1 MTAQLWLGGSSALT
15 CGDTSLADRH
25 MTVVPGYPRTG
36 RGRVEGKGEGGILS
50 LSFVEICDE

>member
-1 MTAQLWLGGSSALT
+1 MTTQLWLGGSSALT

-36 RGRVEGKGEGGILS
+36 RGREEGKREDGIFS
-50 LSFVEICDE
+50 LSFVETCDE